1 MLRQLDGADAA
12 ARAWALWRTAGSH
25 RIRGV
30 SRQVRKRNEQ
40 TRKKLLEEAES
51 LLEARLRNG
60 PGDAG
65 PGDADP
71 GDAES
76 WLVLSQVYQSRITGM
91 VSGMR
96 FGRRASETLDKALEL
111 DPENPRIL
119 YLKGVS
125 LLMAPGPFG
134 DREEALRHLARA
146 VSRFR
151 AESGSA
157 SAAISWGEPEAFAFL
172 GLAHA
177 REDDPVRAREHYERA
192 LALAPEF
199 AWVRNRLLPDLPPP

>member
-1 MLRQLDGADAA
+1 M
-12 ARAWALWRTAGSH
+12 
-25 RIRGV
+25 
-30 SRQVRKRNEQ
+30 SRQVRKRNER

-76 WLVLSQVYQSRITGM
+76 WLVLSQVYQSRITGI

-111 DPENPRIL
+111 DPEI
-119 YLKGVS
+119 
-125 LLMAPGPFG
+125 
-134 DREEALRHLARA
+134 RA
-146 VSRFR
+146 S
-151 AESGSA
+151 S
-157 SAAISWGEPEAFAFL
+157 I
-172 GLAHA
+172 
-177 REDDPVRAREHYERA
+177 
-192 LALAPEF
+192 
-199 AWVRNRLLPDLPPP
+199 